1 VDAIVAGGGGGGG
14 TGNNALRN
22 YNNQYWNPATT
33 GPLGE

>member
-14 TGNNALRN
+14 SGNSAA
-22 YNNQYWNPATT
+22 WNSATT

>member
-14 TGNNALRN
+14 AGFLVN
-22 YNNQYWNPATT
+22 WNPVTT

>member
-14 TGNNALRN
+14 AGNSQN
-22 YNNQYWNPATT
+22 WNSATT